1 MRNTRLEV
9 DLTKFKENIQKIRE
23 YCPNK
28 EIMPVIKANAYGTYV
43 NKRLDILNDFN
54 IVAVAIV
61 DEAIN
66 LRKLGYKK
74 DIFVLNQPSV
84 SEINEIIE
92 YNLIVGISSE
102 EFIDECLKEK
112 MMIRCHL
119 EIETGMNRTGIK
131 LDNLERIIKT
141 TKDKL
146 KIEGAYTH
154 FSSADFDDDY
164 TKKQIERFKKAVDL
178 IKSKGIKLKYIH
190 SSASNGLLNYKLD
203 FTNMIRPGIIM
214 YGYEPF
220 KGAKNK
226 INIEPICKLKTNITF
241 LKECNKDDKISYSQ
255 KYTCRDKTFV
265 ATIPIGYADGLRRAL
280 TNKGY
285 VIIKNHKCSII
296 GSVCMDSCMIDVSDV
311 ENVKVND
318 EVYIFDE
325 INITLESIA
334 EKCDTINYEI
344 LCTISDRVPRIF
356 IGG

>member
-9 DLTKFKENIQKIRE
+9 DLTKFKRNIQKIRE

-28 EIMPVIKANAYGTYV
+28 ELMPVIKANAYGTYI
-43 NKRLDILNDFN
+43 NRRLDILNDFN

-66 LRKLGYKK
+66 LRKLGYTK
-74 DIFVLNQPSV
+74 DIFVLNQPSI

-92 YNLIVGISSE
+92 YDLIVGTSSE
-102 EFIDECLKEK
+102 EFIDECLKEN
-112 MMIRCHL
+112 MYIRCHL
-119 EIETGMNRTGIK
+119 EIETGMNRTGIN
-131 LDNLERIIKT
+131 LDNLERIINKI
-141 TKDKL
+141 KDKL
-146 KIEGAYTH
+146 KIEGVYTH
-154 FSSADFDDDY
+154 FSSADFDDNY
-164 TKKQIERFKKAVDL
+164 TKKQIEIFKKAVEL
-178 IKSKGIKLKYIH
+178 IKNKGINLKYIH

-220 KGAKNK
+220 KGAKSK
-226 INIEPICKLKTNITF
+226 IDVEPTCKLKTNITF
-241 LKECNKDDKISYSQ
+241 LKECNKEDKISYSQ
-255 KYTCRDKTFV
+255 KYTCKDKTLV

-285 VIIKNHKCSII
+285 VIINNHKCPII
-296 GSVCMDSCMIDVSDV
+296 GSICMDSCMVDVSEV

-318 EVYIFDE
+318 EVYIFDD
-325 INITLESIA
+325 INITLDNIA